1 MLRSVARGEVAEEDD
16 SLAHDCNNY
25 GYQHEYAPMF
35 SWDLHVPVSAIR
47 YD

>member
-25 GYQHEYAPMF
+25 GYHEYAPMF